1 MKRSVYCFCF
11 LTLPAAFTLLTICA
25 CESGVVGAAAEKLY
39 LAAVEAYT
47 EQRYD
52 AALGF
57 IREALRADKN
67 FYQAAFLEA
76 KILFFQGNEDESERR
91 FLRLVQK
98 YPSYTE
104 ARIWY
109 IRCLIISGQNGKA
122 LSALEEEL
130 SFNNTDWRV
139 YYLYAL
145 LGEKTNNYEQRLSM
159 NRKAETALT
168 ESAKVYMDLA
178 LIWRALGMNSR
189 AGDYLRK
196 AETVSG
202 SNISISRLESALEQ
216 AAGNDAGV
224 R

>member
-1 MKRSVYCFCF
+1 MKRTAGYCFYF
-11 LTLPAAFTLLTICA
+11 FALAAAFPICA
-25 CESGVVGAAAEKLY
+25 CKNGAVDVRAEKAY

-52 AALGF
+52 AALEF
-57 IREALRADKN
+57 VRAALRADMN
-67 FYQAAFLEA
+67 FYQASFLEA
-76 KILFFQGNEDESERR
+76 KILFFQGNEADAEKL

-104 ARIWY
+104 ARIWH
-109 IRCLIISGQNGKA
+109 IRCLVISGQNGKA
-122 LSALEEEL
+122 LSKLEEEL

-145 LGEKTNNYEQRLSM
+145 LGQKTNNYEQRLSM

-178 LIWRALGMNSR
+178 LIWRALGMNGR

-202 SNISISRLESALEQ
+202 SNMSMKQLEAALEQ
-216 AAGNDAGV
+216 AAGNDAGAE
-224 R
+224 

>member
-1 MKRSVYCFCF
+1 MKRAVRYCFY
-11 LTLPAAFTLLTICA
+11 LIVLPAAFPICA
-25 CESGVVGAAAEKLY
+25 CNNGVADVRAEKTY

-47 EQRYD
+47 EQKYD
-52 AALGF
+52 AALEF
-57 IREALRADKN
+57 IREARRVDKN
-67 FYQAAFLEA
+67 FYQADFLEA
-76 KILFFQGNEDESERR
+76 KIIFFQGNENEAERL
-91 FLRLVQK
+91 FLRLVKK

-122 LSALEEEL
+122 LSKLEEEL

-145 LGEKTNNYEQRLSM
+145 LGQKTNNYEQRLSM

-178 LIWRALGMNSR
+178 LIWQALGMNSR

-202 SNISISRLESALEQ
+202 SNISMGRLEGALEQ
-216 AAGNDAGV
+216 ALGDNTGGE
-224 R
+224 

>member
-1 MKRSVYCFCF
+1 MKRTIRDYFCF
-11 LTLPAAFTLLTICA
+11 FVLSAAFSICA
-25 CESGVVGAAAEKLY
+25 CNNGSVDLRAEKIY

-47 EQRYD
+47 EQQYGP
-52 AALGF
+52 ALEF
-57 IREALRADKN
+57 IHEARRVDKD
-67 FYQAAFLEA
+67 FYQVDFLEA
-76 KILFFQGNEDESERR
+76 KIIFFQGNEDEAERL
-91 FLRLVQK
+91 FLRLIKK

-122 LSALEEEL
+122 LSKLEEEL

-145 LGEKTNNYEQRLSM
+145 LGQKTNNYEQRLSM

-178 LIWRALGMNSR
+178 LIWQALGMNSR

-202 SNISISRLESALEQ
+202 SNISMGRLESALEQ
-216 AAGNDAGV
+216 VIGDDIDGE
-224 R
+224 